1 MIWDSVLGFCLL
13 FCWSLFQTSKHY
25 VIYLF
30 IYYVFL
36 ILKFKKKEALIIS
49 L

>member
-1 MIWDSVLGFCLL
+1 MIWDTVLGFCLL

-25 VIYLF
+25 VLF

-36 ILKFKKKEALIIS
+36 IKRFKKKEALIIS
-49 L
+49 LWS